1 MMATTEVPG
10 SPTAPVALRG
20 AAARLSGLRL
30 PTELTAPTGRSV
42 VLAWLTTRAMVL
54 ALMVTVEG
62 AVSADVAYYA
72 RSLHGLFHGGSIR
85 QTLPEYPVPVLVLM
99 VPQYL
104 AGALNDL
111 AFTIVFALSMLAVD
125 AAFTALLWK
134 VCGRRW
140 NQAVLLWLWFLPAI
154 GPMAYFRFDLVPAA
168 LAGAAVLAA
177 VRRPAL
183 TGALTAL
190 GAALKLW
197 PAVMLP
203 VFLIRRIDRRVVLAS
218 FAVTALGLA
227 LVSVAI
233 GGVGRLLSP
242 LRWQAARGLQIESV
256 PATPVMLARAVHP
269 NGIWHLRISRFKAWE
284 IFGAGVHGLI
294 MASTVLTVAGLV
306 LLGVLWWRARALPA
320 ASTQTMGWLFVATA
334 VVVTV
339 TNKTLS
345 PQYILWLA
353 GPLCALMARD
363 PGDPMIEKA
372 ARLLIVISLLTQLVY
387 PIWYPSLT
395 ASGWFMPVVAILL
408 AVRNLLLL
416 RLGWLACAQVWR
428 QTQRSAGLVAVTDP
442 EPAR

>member
-1 MMATTEVPG
+1 MATTEVPG
-10 SPTAPVALRG
+10 ASTAPALRG
-20 AAARLSGLRL
+20 PRRLAGLRL
-30 PTELTAPTGRSV
+30 PPELTAPTGRSL
-42 VLAWLTTRAMVL
+42 VLAWVATRALVL
-54 ALMVTVEG
+54 ALMVTLEG
-62 AVSADVAYYA
+62 AVAADVAYYA

-85 QTLPEYPVPVLVLM
+85 QALPEYPVPVLALM
-99 VPQYL
+99 APQYL
-104 AGALNDL
+104 VGALNEV
-111 AFTIVFALSMLAVD
+111 AFTILFVLSMLAVD

-140 NQAVLLWLWFLPAI
+140 NQAIHLWLWFLPAI

-183 TGALTAL
+183 TGALTAF
-190 GAALKLW
+190 GAGLKLW

-203 VFLIRRIDRRVVLAS
+203 VFLIRRIDRRTVLTS
-218 FAVTALGLA
+218 FAATAAALT

-233 GGVGRLLSP
+233 GGVGRVLSP

-256 PATPVMLARAVHP
+256 PATPVMLARALHP

-284 IFGAGVHGLI
+284 IFGAGVHGLV

-320 ASTQTMGWLFVATA
+320 ASTQTLGWLFVATA

-363 PGDPMIEKA
+363 PGDRMIGKA
-372 ARLLIVISLLTQLVY
+372 ARLLIVITLLTHLVY
-387 PIWYPSLT
+387 PIWYPRLT
-395 ASGWFMPVVAILL
+395 DSGWFMPAVTVLL
-408 AVRNLLLL
+408 AVRNVLLL
-416 RLGWLACAQVWR
+416 RLGWLACRQVWR
-428 QTQRSAGLVAVTDP
+428 QTRRSEGLVDVTDP
-442 EPAR
+442 APAR

>member
-1 MMATTEVPG
+1 
-10 SPTAPVALRG
+10 
-20 AAARLSGLRL
+20 
-30 PTELTAPTGRSV
+30 
-42 VLAWLTTRAMVL
+42 VLAWLATRAMVL

-62 AVSADVAYYA
+62 DVGADVAYYA
-72 RSLHGLFHGGSIR
+72 RSLHDLFHGGSIR
-85 QTLPEYPVPVLVLM
+85 QTLPEYPVPVLALM

-104 AGALNDL
+104 AGALNDV
-111 AFTIVFALSMLAVD
+111 AFAILFAVSMLAVD

-140 NQAVLLWLWFLPAI
+140 HQAVLLWLWFIPAI

-183 TGALTAL
+183 TGMLTAV
-190 GAALKLW
+190 GAGLKLW

-203 VFLIRRIDRRVVLAS
+203 VFLIRRIDRRMVLAS
-218 FAVTALGLA
+218 FAVTAAGLA
-227 LVSVAI
+227 LLSTAV

-256 PATPVMLARAVHP
+256 PATPIMVARAFHP
-269 NGIWHLRISRFKAWE
+269 HGIWHLRISRYKAFE
-284 IFGAGVHGLI
+284 IFGAGVHGLVL
-294 MASTVLTVAGLV
+294 ASTVLTLGGLV
-306 LLGVLWWRARALPA
+306 LLGVLWWRSRALPA
-320 ASTQTMGWLFVATA
+320 ASTQTLGWLFVATT

-372 ARLLIVISLLTQLVY
+372 ARLLLVIAVLTQLVY
-387 PIWYPSLT
+387 PVWYPELT
-395 ASGWFMPVVAILL
+395 HSAWFMPAVTVLL
-408 AVRNLLLL
+408 VIRNVLLL

-428 QTQRSAGLVAVTDP
+428 QTQRSAGLVTVTDP
-442 EPAR
+442 AAAR

>member
-10 SPTAPVALRG
+10 SPTAPVAPGG
-20 AAARLSGLRL
+20 ATRLSSVRL
-30 PTELTAPTGRSV
+30 PPELTAPTGRSL
-42 VLAWLTTRAMVL
+42 VLAWLATRAMVL

-62 AVSADVAYYA
+62 DVGADVAYYA
-72 RSLHGLFHGGSIR
+72 RSLHDLFHGGSIR
-85 QTLPEYPVPVLVLM
+85 QTLPEYPVPVLALM

-104 AGALNDL
+104 AGALNDV
-111 AFTIVFALSMLAVD
+111 AFAILFAVSMLAVD

-140 NQAVLLWLWFLPAI
+140 HQAVLLWLWFIPAI

-183 TGALTAL
+183 TGMLTAV
-190 GAALKLW
+190 GAGLKLW

-203 VFLIRRIDRRVVLAS
+203 VFLIRRIDRRMVLAS
-218 FAVTALGLA
+218 FAVTAAGLA
-227 LVSVAI
+227 LLSTAV

-256 PATPVMLARAVHP
+256 PATPIMVARAFHP
-269 NGIWHLRISRFKAWE
+269 HGIWHLRISRYKAFE
-284 IFGAGVHGLI
+284 IFGAGVHGLVL
-294 MASTVLTVAGLV
+294 ASTVLTLGGLV
-306 LLGVLWWRARALPA
+306 LLGVLWWRSRALPA
-320 ASTQTMGWLFVATA
+320 ASTQTLGWLFVATT

-372 ARLLIVISLLTQLVY
+372 ARLLLVIAVLTQLVY
-387 PIWYPSLT
+387 PVWYPELT
-395 ASGWFMPVVAILL
+395 HSAWFMPAVTVLL
-408 AVRNLLLL
+408 VIRNVLLL

-428 QTQRSAGLVAVTDP
+428 QTQRSAGLVTVTDP
-442 EPAR
+442 AAAR